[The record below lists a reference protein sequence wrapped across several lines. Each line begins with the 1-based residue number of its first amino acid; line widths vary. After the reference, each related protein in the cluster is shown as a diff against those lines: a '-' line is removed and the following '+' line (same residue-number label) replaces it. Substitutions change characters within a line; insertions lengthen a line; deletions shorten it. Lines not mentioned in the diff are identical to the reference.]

1 MQRQSYVRN
10 AAILT
15 ATGLLLRAIGMFFR
29 VYIAAR
35 IGAEGMGLYQ
45 LIYTVY
51 TLAVTFATAGL
62 SVAATRI
69 CAQLF
74 AGGCPGKARRA
85 MKSVLSLGCGL
96 GFLAG
101 MLLYAAAPWAAQLWL
116 RDARALLP
124 LRILA
129 PSLPFMA
136 MSAVWRGYFMAVREV
151 RPNSIAQLFEQAV
164 RIGVVACALHAVDAQ
179 DITRSCAAVVLG
191 NTISEI
197 SSWCLMLAF
206 YRASSKELPGP
217 SKAVDGL
224 WNQLWQI
231 LAPICANQYLTS
243 ALRSVENVMVP
254 ACLALFTLSRETALS
269 QYGALKGM
277 AMPVLFFPFSFL
289 GTLSTLLMPEITEAY
304 VQGRKRALRYLV
316 NRVLLLTLAL
326 SILASG
332 LYTVFAYD
340 VAQVLY
346 QSNEIGFYIA
356 VLGPLTPFM
365 YLESMVDGI
374 LKGLNEQLATFRY
387 SVVDSLLR
395 ILLIALLLPRFGMKG
410 FLFVML
416 VSNLLTS
423 LLNWMRLLHVTEL
436 KVQWMRWIVKPVCA
450 MAFSAL
456 VWNLLR
462 PLIALPA
469 IGRTLCGGVLIT
481 VLYVAALWA
490 IGGIRGE
497 DIWPAGRK
505 NAKIMQKTVDIN
517 QWI

>member
-35 IGAEGMGLYQ
+35 IGAEGMGVYQ

-51 TLAVTFATAGL
+51 TLAVTLATAGL

-74 AGGCPGKARRA
+74 AGDRPGAARRA
-85 MKSVLSLGCGL
+85 MQTMLGLGCGL
-96 GFLAG
+96 GVLAG
-101 MLLYAAAPWAAQLWL
+101 VMLYGGAPLAARLWL
-116 RDARALLP
+116 NDDRALLP

-151 RPNSIAQLFEQAV
+151 RPNSIAQLFEQVV
-164 RIGVVACALHAVDAQ
+164 RIAVVAISLHAVDPQ
-179 DITRSCAAVVLG
+179 NITASCGAVVLG
-191 NTISEI
+191 NTISEA
-197 SSWCLMLAF
+197 SSWALMGMF
-206 YRASSKELPGP
+206 YRVSCRELPREK
-217 SKAVDGL
+217 KAVEGL
-224 WNQLWQI
+224 WRQLWQM

-254 ACLALFTLSRETALS
+254 ACLAAFTLSRETALS

-304 VQGRKRALRYLV
+304 VQGRRQALRYLV
-316 NRVLLLTLAL
+316 NRVLLLTLSL
-326 SILASG
+326 SILAGG

-340 VAQVLY
+340 IAQVLY
-346 QSNEIGFYIA
+346 QSSEIGFYIA

-387 SVVDSLLR
+387 SVADSVIR
-395 ILLIALLLPRFGMKG
+395 IVLIAVLLPRFGMKG

-423 LLNWMRLLHVTEL
+423 LLNWIRLLRVTGL
-436 KVQWMRWIVKPVCA
+436 KIQWVRWILKPVA
-450 MAFSAL
+450 AFVFAAWLWHFLMPL
-456 VWNLLR
+456 V
-462 PLIALPA
+462 PLGILWRAV
-469 IGRTLCGGVLIT
+469 CGGTLIS
-481 VLYVAALWA
+481 VVYAAALWA
-490 IGGIRGE
+490 IGGIRNE
-497 DIWPAGRK
+497 DIWPAGRQK
-505 NAKIMQKTVDIN
+505 RKIS
-517 QWI
+517 

>member
-15 ATGLLLRAIGMFFR
+15 ATGLILRAVGMFFR

-35 IGAEGMGLYQ
+35 IGAEGMGVYQ

-51 TLAVTFATAGL
+51 TLAITLATAGL
-62 SVAATRI
+62 SIASTRI

-74 AGGCPGKARRA
+74 AGQRPGAARRA
-85 MKSVLSLGCGL
+85 MKTMIGL
-96 GFLAG
+96 GFGLGILACV
-101 MLLYAAAPWAAQLWL
+101 LLYCGAPLASELWL
-116 RDARALLP
+116 KDERALLP

-136 MSAVWRGYFMAVREV
+136 MSAILRGYFMAVREV
-151 RPNSIAQLFEQAV
+151 RPNSIAQLFEQVV
-164 RIGVVACALHAVDAQ
+164 RIAVVAAALCAVDPKN
-179 DITRSCAAVVLG
+179 ITASCSAVVIG
-191 NTISEI
+191 NTVSEFF
-197 SSWCLMLAF
+197 SWMLMALF
-206 YRASSKELPGP
+206 YHRSIRTIQRED
-217 SKAVDGL
+217 KAVSGL
-224 WNQLWQI
+224 WHQLWQI
-231 LAPICANQYLTS
+231 LAPVCANQYLTS
-243 ALRSVENVMVP
+243 VLRSVENVMVP
-254 ACLALFTLSRETALS
+254 ACLTIFTMSRESALS

-304 VQGRKRALRYLV
+304 VQGRKQALRYLI
-316 NRVLLLTLAL
+316 NRVLLLTLVL
-326 SILASG
+326 SILAGG

-340 VAQVLY
+340 IAQVLY

-387 SVVDSLLR
+387 SILDSVLR
-395 ILLIALLLPRFGMKG
+395 ILLIALLLPKWGMKG

-423 LLNWMRLLHVTEL
+423 LLNWLRLLHAADLSTGISL
-436 KVQWMRWIVKPVCA
+436 ARG
-450 MAFSAL
+450 F
-456 VWNLLR
+456 
-462 PLIALPA
+462 
-469 IGRTLCGGVLIT
+469 GRNYGCCILCSNVVGD
-481 VLYVAALWA
+481 W
-490 IGGIRGE
+490 RN
-497 DIWPAGRK
+497 PK
-505 NAKIMQKTVDIN
+505 
-517 QWI
+517 